1 MEGARL
7 FTTPVWPGTPYTA
20 ACTRVLGTP
29 RALGL
34 KIPFSLFMPPWKMES
49 SLPVLNRKPYTAG
62 LRDSLRLNSGS
73 KGTGALVHAFLV
85 LKPLELPGNTGEEGS
100 SPGGPSLTRRTSPLG
115 TRGREDSTLLL
126 PQEEATTYH
135 QRSDEAADSET
146 LRALPQEE
154 RSHGAW
160 EESET

>member
-34 KIPFSLFMPPWKMES
+34 KIPFSLFMPPWEMES

-85 LKPLELPGNTGEEGS
+85 LKPLELPGNTGKEGRKFS
-100 SPGGPSLTRRTSPLG
+100 GRPLADPENLTLGNQRKGGQHLAPPP
-115 TRGREDSTLLL
+115 RGSHHL
-126 PQEEATTYH
+126 PPEK
-135 QRSDEAADSET
+135 
-146 LRALPQEE
+146 
-154 RSHGAW
+154 
-160 EESET
+160 